1 MTTVVLPFLY
11 MRKLLFSGRTSVYE
25 QLLSQ
30 PGHIYNKTGELYK
43 FYTLVEV
50 CLLFEAAHWGILL
63 P

>member
-1 MTTVVLPFLY
+1 MAIVVLPFLR
-11 MRKLLFSGRTSVYE
+11 MEKLLFSGLTSVYE

-43 FYTLVEV
+43 FYTLFEV